1 MASTPRILRT
11 ERLLLRPPD
20 VKDAEA
26 IFDAY
31 ATDPEVTR
39 YVLWRPH
46 ARIDETRAF
55 LKEAARAW
63 DGGRRFPWV
72 ILRSLRAD
80 RSGAESGHPT
90 GSAEAN
96 HSVRS
101 DEVAGPIGMI
111 ELRVTG
117 HVADVGYVLAR
128 EAWGRGYITEA
139 LRAVLEAAFGMPD
152 VRRVAAHCHIANGG
166 SARVMEKAGMQREG
180 LLRKYAIFPNLSD
193 EPADCWLY
201 AAVR

>member
-11 ERLLLRPPD
+11 ERLLLRPPK
-20 VKDAEA
+20 VEDAET

-46 ARIDETRAF
+46 ARIDQTRAF

-63 DGGRRFPWV
+63 DSGRRFPWV
-72 ILRSLRAD
+72 ILRGPRAED
-80 RSGAESGHPT
+80 ENGPAEGAERESGPARP
-90 GSAEAN
+90 GEGAA
-96 HSVRS
+96 
-101 DEVAGPIGMI
+101 PIGMI

-117 HVADVGYVLAR
+117 HKADVGYVLTR

-139 LRAVLEAAFGMPD
+139 LRAVIEAAFAMPD
-152 VRRVAAHCHIANGG
+152 VRRVAAYCHLENVG

-180 LLRKYAIFPNLSD
+180 LLRNYAVFPNVSD